1 MSGRIEVLKGM
12 VNDTGKKFYR
22 DKSINKGTRSVFDMA
37 VDAMGGG
44 KDLAAGAIIHDLT
57 YNDHTGAFSL
67 AKTYSAANK
76 GMVFAGVKNDG
87 FDLDAA
93 SCMKVSDT
101 HWLFMA
107 WVKVTKAGSLSTFNN
122 QLLHFSTTETNG
134 YANALLSV
142 VPTTD
147 ATGQPTKIELAV
159 RGKNYVVTSNLL
171 PLFDGGRHQFAVEC
185 EFSADG
191 TQHTV
196 RAYID
201 KVVVFT
207 STSALAATPPGEPTT
222 RRVGTSNPFPL
233 SWTGMLYRARVDDV
247 GTSGLTATDILTADY
262 NLCASRFS

>member
-1 MSGRIEVLKGM
+1 MSGRIEVLKGV

-57 YNDHTGAFSL
+57 YNDHSGAFSL

-76 GMVFAGVKNDG
+76 GMVFAGAKNDG

-93 SCMKVSDT
+93 GCMKVSDT
-101 HWLFMA
+101 HWMFTG
-107 WVKVTKAGSLSTFNN
+107 WFKVTKAGSLSTFNN

-147 ATGQPTKIELAV
+147 ATGQPTKI
-159 RGKNYVVTSNLL
+159 
-171 PLFDGGRHQFAVEC
+171 
-185 EFSADG
+185 
-191 TQHTV
+191 
-196 RAYID
+196 
-201 KVVVFT
+201 
-207 STSALAATPPGEPTT
+207 
-222 RRVGTSNPFPL
+222 
-233 SWTGMLYRARVDDV
+233 
-247 GTSGLTATDILTADY
+247 
-262 NLCASRFS
+262 

>member
-1 MSGRIEVLKGM
+1 
-12 VNDTGKKFYR
+12 
-22 DKSINKGTRSVFDMA
+22 
-37 VDAMGGG
+37 
-44 KDLAAGAIIHDLT
+44 
-57 YNDHTGAFSL
+57 
-67 AKTYSAANK
+67 
-76 GMVFAGVKNDG
+76 MVFAGVKNDG

-93 SCMKVSDT
+93 GCMKVSDT
-101 HWLFMA
+101 HWMFTG

-122 QLLHFSTTETNG
+122 QLLHFSTVETNG

-147 ATGQPTKIELAV
+147 ETGQPTKIELAV

-207 STSALAATPPGEPTT
+207 STSALAATPPGEPTA

-262 NLCASRFS
+262 NLCASRFI

>member
-1 MSGRIEVLKGM
+1 MSGRIEVLKGV

-22 DKSINKGTRSVFDMA
+22 DKSINNGTRSVFDMA
-37 VDAMGGG
+37 VTAMGGG

-57 YNDHTGAFSL
+57 YNDYTGSFSL
-67 AKTYSAANK
+67 AKSYSEANK

-87 FDLDAA
+87 FNLDAA

-101 HWLFMA
+101 HWLFTA

-122 QLLHFSTTETNG
+122 QLLHFSTVETNG
-134 YANALLSV
+134 YATALLSV

-171 PLFDGGRHQFAVEC
+171 PLFDGVRHQFAVEC

-191 TQHTV
+191 SQHTI

-207 STSALAATPPGEPTT
+207 STSALAVTPPGEPTT
-222 RRVGTSNPFPL
+222 RRIGTSNPFPL

>member
-1 MSGRIEVLKGM
+1 MSGRIEVLKGV

-37 VDAMGGG
+37 VTTMGGG
-44 KDLAAGAIIHDLT
+44 KDLAAGATIHDLT

-67 AKTYSAANK
+67 AKSFNAVNN

-93 SCMKVSDT
+93 SCMKVTDT
-101 HWLFMA
+101 HWLFTA
-107 WVKVTKAGSLSTFNN
+107 WLKVSKAGSVSTFNN
-122 QLLHFSTTETNG
+122 QLLHFSAAEVNG
-134 YANALLSV
+134 AANALLSI

-147 ATGQPTKIELAV
+147 VAGQPTKIELAV
-159 RGKNYVVTSNLL
+159 RGKNYVPTANLL
-171 PLFDGGRHQFAVEC
+171 PLFDGNRHQFAVEC

-191 TQHTV
+191 TQHTI

-207 STSALAATPPGEPTT
+207 STSALAVTPPGEPTT
-222 RRVGTSNPFPL
+222 RRIGTSNPFPL